1 MGTSNISI
9 TRSEN
14 KWRVVRQDLISLAE
28 TEVEGESYDDE
39 HTAKLAGII
48 LAKIQG
54 LSFLDVPK
62 EINT

>member
-9 TRSEN
+9 TRSKN
-14 KWRVVRQDLISLAE
+14 KWQVIRQDLISLVE

-39 HTAKLAGII
+39 QTAKLAGII